1 MKRSAFWKTQGRGG
15 ALASPARD
23 AYTVR
28 MNRAAEP
35 GRPAMPWTTLEPPAP
50 DELLVVVGPTATGK
64 TELAIRLAERLGGEV
79 VGADSVQI
87 YAGFDIGSGKP
98 TAEELARAPHHLIGV
113 ADPLV
118 PVEAQRFAAL
128 AEAAVAGIRARGK
141 VPIVC
146 GGTFL
151 WVKALVWGLAP
162 MPGADP
168 ALRAEHARLAETEGR
183 AALHARLAAVDAA
196 SAARLA
202 PNDLVR
208 VSRALEVL
216 ALSGKPMSAWQAEHG
231 FRTARHR
238 ARLVGVLRSPEE
250 LDARIARRTD
260 AWLAGGWIEE
270 VRGLVARGYG
280 QARAMGSVG
289 YREVLAH
296 VEGRLPADALAEA
309 VVRSTRVFVRRQRTW
324 LRDLDVQYVAL
335 DGPGDGNMAE
345 YGSRDTEDDA
355 EDIEA

>member
-1 MKRSAFWKTQGRGG
+1 MSSSAQSGYAG
-15 ALASPARD
+15 
-23 AYTVR
+23 
-28 MNRAAEP
+28 E
-35 GRPAMPWTTLEPPAP
+35 PWTSLAPPR
-50 DELLVVVGPTATGK
+50 DGELIVVVGPTASGK
-64 TELAIRLAERLGGEV
+64 TELAIRLAERFGGEV

-98 TAEELARAPHHLIGV
+98 GPAELARAPHHLIGV

-118 PVEAQRFAAL
+118 PVEAQQFTEM
-128 AEAAVAGIRARGK
+128 AEAAIAAIRARGR

-183 AALHARLAAVDAA
+183 AALHARLAEVDPA

-216 ALSGKPMSAWQAEHG
+216 ALSGKTMSAWQEEHG
-231 FRTARHR
+231 FREARHG
-238 ARLVGVLRSPEE
+238 ARLAGVHRSREE
-250 LDARIARRTD
+250 LDERIARRVE
-260 AWLAGGWIEE
+260 AWLAGGWVEE
-270 VRGLVARGYG
+270 VRGLVARGCRD
-280 QARAMGSVG
+280 ARAMGSVG
-289 YREVLAH
+289 YREVLAF
-296 VEGRLPADALAEA
+296 VEGRLPEAELAPA
-309 VVRSTRVFVRRQRTW
+309 VVRSTRVLVRRQRTW
-324 LRDLDVQYVAL
+324 LRDLPVEYVSMRPE
-335 DGPGDGNMAE
+335 DG
-345 YGSRDTEDDA
+345 
-355 EDIEA
+355 